1 MEHSTCHEKSQ
12 REQDQTFQGKF
23 STELAIA
30 SFAIG
35 TVLFVAHQF
44 LPNNGEIILAGLFY
58 VIIALISNALVFLNL
73 LYHFII
79 LPEQR
84 TELAI
89 KIMILLS
96 NIPIAAFYFYI
107 TAGMT
112 TLLICNI

>member
-1 MEHSTCHEKSQ
+1 MEHSTFHEESQ
-12 REQDQTFQGKF
+12 HSATEQDQTFQGKF

-44 LPNNGEIILAGLFY
+44 LPNNSKIVLAGLFY
-58 VIIALISNALVFLNL
+58 VIIAFIVNTLVFLNL

-89 KIMILLS
+89 KILILLS

-107 TAGMT
+107 TMGMS
-112 TLLICNI
+112 TLF